1 MIHESSYWKEPLLAA
16 ADLLS
21 EIRINEE
28 ESDDDLAR
36 IEREVLIGFY
46 SIRKLLDT
54 FKVSGSTKTM
64 SFDLRCFE
72 IETGRQVDYFNRWEV
87 DELFDLERPLSETRD
102 LTFLCNQ
109 FVHSFIHL
117 FEIGESKAVE
127 GVFVASDRARSD
139 RLYFVSREQI
149 VRLFRAVGND
159 YPTSQH
165 YHRNVQTGQ
174 WEVGDADT

>member
-21 EIRINEE
+21 AIRINEDE
-28 ESDDDLAR
+28 PDDDLAR
-36 IEREVLIGFY
+36 VEREVLIGFY

-64 SFDLRCFE
+64 SFGLRYFE
-72 IETGRQVDYFNRWEV
+72 IESGSRVDYFNRWEI

-109 FVHSFIHL
+109 FVHSYVHL
-117 FEIGESKAVE
+117 FEIGESQAVE
-127 GVFVASDRARSD
+127 GVFVASDRARND

-149 VRLFRAVGND
+149 VRIFRAVGSD
-159 YPTSQH
+159 YPSRQH
-165 YHRNVQTGQ
+165 YQRDAKTGQ
-174 WEVGDADT
+174 WEVRDA